1 MEAYEDDGT
10 WVWVSFASESRL
22 VIAHAVGERKQYMAD
37 KVVETT
43 KKRIVSVPLFVSDG
57 LKFYTKALLK
67 SYGNLVTFPKTRRR
81 GRPRMPKLVLDAD
94 LRYAQVIKSKAG
106 GAIRKV
112 KKKVIFGKDIDPK
125 DISTSL
131 VERQN
136 LTLRQDNNRISR
148 KTIGFSKKLSELDKQ
163 MTLYFAHFNFCRG
176 HGSLI
181 HLDCLGRKRKS
192 SPAKECGLT
201 DHNWSLRELLTYP
214 YHRISTG

>member
-10 WVWVSFASESRL
+10 WIWVSFASESRL
-22 VIAHAVGERKQYMAD
+22 VVAHAVGERKQYIAD

-43 KKRIVSVPLFVSDG
+43 KKRIGSMPLFVSDG

-67 SYGNLVTFPKTRRR
+67 SYGKWVTFPKTRNR
-81 GRPRMPKLVLDAD
+81 GRPRMPKLVPDTD
-94 LRYAQVIKSKAG
+94 LRYAQVVKFKARG
-106 GAIRKV
+106 TVRKV

-125 DISTSL
+125 EISTSL

-148 KTIGFSKKLSELDKQ
+148 KTIGFSKKLSELINH

-181 HLDCLGRKRKS
+181 SSDRFGRRRKI
-192 SPAKECGLT
+192 SPAKKCGLT

-214 YHRISTG
+214 YHRISTN